1 MDARMH
7 ALIVAL
13 GGLMLLGP
21 AMAQT
26 APETESTIAPTFVF
40 PLTAVPETSTAD
52 PSVLDESG
60 ADADAGMALSTD
72 DPETLKAA
80 IVKLRAK
87 LRSVVGERDALVGE
101 RDAMAGERDW
111 LAAQIDEMTRA
122 GGSLVTAYCASR
134 EISRN
139 TAGAEE
145 NCYDDGYTCAPVSGL
160 CRTSSSSSDDCAP
173 GFVHYPELG
182 RCGRP

>member
-40 PLTAVPETSTAD
+40 PMTAVPETSTAD

-60 ADADAGMALSTD
+60 TDADAGMALSTD

-101 RDAMAGERDW
+101 RDW

-145 NCYDDGYTCAPVSGL
+145 NCYADGYTCAPVSGL

-182 RCGRP
+182 RCGFP